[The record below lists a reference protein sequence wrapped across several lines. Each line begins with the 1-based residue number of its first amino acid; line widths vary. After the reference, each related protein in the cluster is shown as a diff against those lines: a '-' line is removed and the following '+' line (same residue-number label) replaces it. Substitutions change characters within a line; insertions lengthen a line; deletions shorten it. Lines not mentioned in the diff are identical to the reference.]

1 MQNQDNLES
10 KSIGLGWSPQKIIM
24 ASSRNIS
31 VSVFCR
37 ESGGEDCGL
46 CLSLPTSHNC
56 GWCSTVGVCT
66 TLNQCKLDPFTTQV
80 RCNYT
85 SACKL
90 GWAQIEKVL
99 LNDPRHIQ
107 AGAGGPPEHFEPK
120 QGSVPSIPVYST
132 ASTVLASMYWRPIF

>member
-1 MQNQDNLES
+1 
-10 KSIGLGWSPQKIIM
+10 M

-80 RCNYT
+80 RSTTPLQAAHSTEGHISLTAAFFQNHT
-85 SACKL
+85 LRKSSKSLIGVFFFGLNRFSMQIVDKL
-90 GWAQIEKVL
+90 SLETKRSSLCSNL
-99 LNDPRHIQ
+99 LW
-107 AGAGGPPEHFEPK
+107 
-120 QGSVPSIPVYST
+120 V
-132 ASTVLASMYWRPIF
+132 